1 MLKRLLLS
9 GVLIITAAALCISS
23 FVYIRS
29 VSEDMLERADRIIS
43 LYEGGDEFLYEAKEL
58 IDKWNENSLMF
69 GIVLKHTDA
78 DSLDRYFLVL
88 ENTVNADKVTF
99 IRTLR
104 ELRAFL
110 IVCLEGEKPRAD
122 NIF

>member
-9 GVLIITAAALCISS
+9 GVLIITAAALSISS
-23 FVYIRS
+23 FFYIRT
-29 VSEDMLERADRIIS
+29 VSEDMLERTDEIVG
-43 LYEGGDEFLYEAKEL
+43 LYENGEDFFYETKEL
-58 IDKWNENSLMF
+58 INRWNENSLLF

-78 DSLDRYFLVL
+78 DSLDRYFLIL
-88 ENTVNADKVTF
+88 ENTLRKDNVTF

-110 IVCLEGEKPRAD
+110 TVCLDGEKPRAD